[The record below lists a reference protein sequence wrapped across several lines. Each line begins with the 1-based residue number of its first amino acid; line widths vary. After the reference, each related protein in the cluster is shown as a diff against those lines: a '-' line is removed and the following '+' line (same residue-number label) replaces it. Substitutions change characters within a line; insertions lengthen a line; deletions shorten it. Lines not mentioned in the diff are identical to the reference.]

1 MIHSI
6 LVPLFAGMAMFLFGM
21 KTMEWA
27 LHNWAGPSLER
38 WLTTL
43 TRTPLRGMFT
53 GTVLTALLQSSS
65 AITVIVIGLVN
76 ARILRFSQTVGII
89 LGTNIGACLT
99 TELIGASLGKIGLPL
114 LIVSASI
121 WLATWLMHSMNANST
136 DQESTDPTVK
146 IKWLHPVRC
155 ASGAIAGFALVLLG
169 IQIMQSIGPALQ
181 AHGLFTW
188 FIEHASESLG
198 WALLAGAC
206 VTALVHSSAAVIAIA
221 MSLAAAHSLSPELGI
236 AVTLGANI
244 GTCVTAWMASIG
256 GTRASTFVAWT
267 HIGLNLVGAL
277 LFFPFVSELAQA
289 AATFSHEPAVQ
300 IARAQTIFNVL
311 CSLIALPLCY
321 VKWRKPSKL

>member
-1 MIHSI
+1 MFNSI
-6 LVPLFAGMAMFLFGM
+6 IVPLLAGMAMFLFGM
-21 KTMEWA
+21 KSMEWA

-38 WLTTL
+38 WLATL
-43 TRTPLRGMFT
+43 TRTPLRGLLA

-76 ARILRFSQTVGII
+76 AGILRFAQTVGII

-99 TELIGASLGKIGLPL
+99 TELIGASLGKVGLPL
-114 LIVSASI
+114 LIGSASI
-121 WLATWLMHSMNANST
+121 WLATWLMHAHKSDRKETETTST
-136 DQESTDPTVK
+136 GMM
-146 IKWLHPVRC
+146 KWMLPVRC
-155 ASGAIAGFALVLLG
+155 GSGALAGFALVLLG

-267 HIGLNLVGAL
+267 HIGLNLLGAL
-277 LFFPFVSELAQA
+277 LFFPFVAELAQA
-289 AATFSHEPAVQ
+289 AATFSAEPAVQ
-300 IARAQTIFNVL
+300 IARAQTIFNVS
-311 CSLIALPLCY
+311 CSLMALPFCY
-321 VKWRKPSKL
+321 IKLRKRV